1 MTVKASVCLVDE
13 VVGPRGDRHR
23 HLGMAGSLTNSRPF
37 CDDHRRHLVNRYY
50 DPATYQFLS
59 IDPKV
64 ATTMQPYA
72 FVDGDPLNET
82 DPLGLT
88 GDAAAIIRYDRAHHD
103 LCGNRGERRCVGIGH
118 RVAHYADEV
127 RHSAAAAG
135 SWAKH
140 HPGDVASFVAI
151 GTCIGLSLGT
161 CAAVS
166 AVALGAR
173 VYQRHTEGTPVLSAV
188 NGVDALTAVAS
199 FGLLGAT
206 SSAGEGALDVGGAA
220 TAAYRLH
227 AALPDIIGLELNR
240 NG

>member
-1 MTVKASVCLVDE
+1 VSVGASVILVDE

-23 HLGMAGSLTNSRPF
+23 HLVMAGSLTNSRPF
-37 CDDHRRHLVNRYY
+37 CDDHHRHLVNRYY

-135 SWAKH
+135 SWAKIIQATWRRLLRSGH
-140 HPGDVASFVAI
+140 
-151 GTCIGLSLGT
+151 
-161 CAAVS
+161 VS
-166 AVALGAR
+166 AYRSAR
-173 VYQRHTEGTPVLSAV
+173 ARQCRPLRWERECINGIPRELLSCQQ
-188 NGVDALTAVAS
+188 
-199 FGLLGAT
+199 
-206 SSAGEGALDVGGAA
+206 
-220 TAAYRLH
+220 
-227 AALPDIIGLELNR
+227 
-240 NG
+240 